1 MDASKQQPAPV
12 MNRTRIKEET
22 KLVLE
27 AFLKR
32 SLSQEGPSVGHVG
45 RVYHD
50 HTKYSS
56 RSSPKGHRNG
66 SLKHH
71 GRSLERNGCAH
82 IVGENEECKG
92 IYKSGSWRSI
102 HEEINRAEESKHGF
116 KTGIKRLL
124 RRHSQTKEKSHPHKL
139 KGGETPSKSRDSL
152 DGVLEESQIGPGR
165 GDSLKRPKTP
175 NLFLACAVAPS
186 DPFDPQEQSMYVAAT
201 EKSSSQGA
209 SRKSGKSFSLKKL
222 FKMKHSAKDTDKGLP
237 HANRPR
243 TLSVQHCYE
252 EAHPERLPTA
262 IGGDDPAIY
271 TVAAKRLD
279 KLVRQQKVRSP
290 TIELQGLV
298 FHSGGGDPL
307 DQESA
312 EQRMRK
318 QIPENNNTQTTV
330 QELNKEE
337 VVQRLVALLQEQA
350 VVINQ
355 QIDEDPML
363 RGALNRMSYR
373 SFSRL
378 AEVFTSQAEVPAP
391 EELAVSPE
399 LTKIAL
405 TMELTRKVA
414 GINSHPVQTL
424 MGYSMEYMDMFVPWL
439 QKQGG
444 WESIM
449 SQDDVLD

>member
-252 EAHPERLPTA
+252 EAHPERLPTDFDYFDSLPRRVPVYA
-262 IGGDDPAIY
+262 AKWSFNPTMKPCRASSLSIYLTLTSSEPIRPPAITFIY
-271 TVAAKRLD
+271 TRNGARLRFNGARSRFISQQ
-279 KLVRQQKVRSP
+279 LVLLTSSELLHSP
-290 TIELQGLV
+290 AITFIYTHMALG
-298 FHSGGGDPL
+298 HADPL
-307 DQESA
+307 CCSA
-312 EQRMRK
+312 
-318 QIPENNNTQTTV
+318 
-330 QELNKEE
+330 
-337 VVQRLVALLQEQA
+337 
-350 VVINQ
+350 
-355 QIDEDPML
+355 
-363 RGALNRMSYR
+363 S
-373 SFSRL
+373 
-378 AEVFTSQAEVPAP
+378 
-391 EELAVSPE
+391 
-399 LTKIAL
+399 
-405 TMELTRKVA
+405 
-414 GINSHPVQTL
+414 L
-424 MGYSMEYMDMFVPWL
+424 M
-439 QKQGG
+439 
-444 WESIM
+444 
-449 SQDDVLD
+449 